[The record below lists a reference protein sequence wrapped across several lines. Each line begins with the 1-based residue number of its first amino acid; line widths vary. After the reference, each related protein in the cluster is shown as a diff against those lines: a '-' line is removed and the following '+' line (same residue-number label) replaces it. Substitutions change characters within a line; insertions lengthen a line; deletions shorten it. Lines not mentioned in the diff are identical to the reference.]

1 MSPGLSR
8 NSLKLQTVNQN
19 CPHIPC
25 TPYIQPCKHKAARAG
40 LHTQNT
46 HLSIETYDC
55 GNKMHKFLFISRTCE
70 GPSELRG
77 HIDFPS
83 FHAVTLG
90 LPIFSFIFKDNVRFF
105 LPLFSVFSF
114 FHHPPHP
121 HIPSNA
127 HTYTHAPTSAAV
139 APTPFPQPSPSLTL
153 KIVIQP

>member
-1 MSPGLSR
+1 M
-8 NSLKLQTVNQN
+8 NQN
-19 CPHIPC
+19 CPQIPC
-25 TPYIQPCKHKAARAG
+25 TPHTALQAQSCSDRLPHKKHV
-40 LHTQNT
+40 
-46 HLSIETYDC
+46 SIETYDY

-105 LPLFSVFSF
+105 LPLFSVFPF
-114 FHHPPHP
+114 FFLPPPPHT
-121 HIPSNA
+121 HTFVTHRLSNQ
-127 HTYTHAPTSAAV
+127 PAV